1 MNTVSLQAKPKDH
14 DVRSQ
19 GPQPIAAVMSEVLA
33 RYGLPSA
40 RQPSER
46 VAGYRTNYPVQH
58 AELAVA

>member
-1 MNTVSLQAKPKDH
+1 MNTVTLQAQPKDR
-14 DVRSQ
+14 DVRFQ
-19 GPQPIAAVMSEVLA
+19 GPHPIAAVMSEVLA

-40 RQPSER
+40 TQQSER